1 MVELRFDD
9 KVVIVTGAGRGVGRS
24 HALDLGSRGARVV
37 VADLGGP
44 VDGLGQASSGPADG
58 VVEEIRSSGGEAV
71 ACVASVAEEDG
82 AATIVR
88 TALETYGRLDAV
100 INNAGIS
107 DAERFEDQT
116 IAQFRRML
124 EVQYLGTV
132 FVCKAAWTHFME
144 QRAGRIVNTCSE
156 GPLGIHGLMTSYGG
170 AKGGVIGFTLA
181 LAAEAPDH
189 GISVNGYSPRA
200 ATRMWDNQSK
210 IYDLPD
216 EAFDASRRT
225 FPPELASPAAVYLAH
240 ESCAL
245 NGVILVCGGDQ
256 VLRMGFA
263 QNEGARTDERLTAE
277 FVADNIDRIV
287 DMSDARVVGL
297 GSARAAL
304 DDSATSTKGG
314 Q

>member
-1 MVELRFDD
+1 MTDLRFDD
-9 KVVIVTGAGRGVGRS
+9 QVVIVTGAGRGVGRS
-24 HALDLGSRGARVV
+24 HAIDLGSRGARVV

-44 VDGLGQASSGPADG
+44 VDGVGLSSSGPADE
-58 VVEEIRSSGGEAV
+58 VVETIRSRGGQAV
-71 ACVASVAEEDG
+71 GCVASVAEEAG
-82 AATIVR
+82 AASIVQ
-88 TALETYGRLDAV
+88 TALSAYGRLDAV

-124 EVQYLGTV
+124 DVQYLGTV
-132 FVCKAAWTHFME
+132 LVCKAAWAHFMDH
-144 QRAGRIVNTCSE
+144 RSGRIVNTCSE

-189 GISVNGYSPRA
+189 GISVNGFSPRA

-210 IYDLPD
+210 IYGLP
-216 EAFDASRRT
+216 EAAFDVSRRT

-240 ESCAL
+240 ASCSL
-245 NGVILVCGGDQ
+245 NGVILICGGDQ

-263 QNEGARTDERLTAE
+263 QNDGARTDEPMSAE
-277 FVADNIDRIV
+277 FVADHIDQII
-287 DMSDARVVGL
+287 DMSDAKVVAL
-297 GSARAAL
+297 GSARDEI
-304 DDSATSTKGG
+304 DDHSSSPT
-314 Q
+314 

>member
-1 MVELRFDD
+1 MSGITFDGD
-9 KVVIVTGAGRGVGRS
+9 VVIVTGAGRGVGRS
-24 HALDLGSRGARVV
+24 HALDLGARGARVV

-44 VDGLGQASSGPADG
+44 VDGIGPSSDGPARG
-58 VVEEIRSSGGEAV
+58 VVEEIRSGGGEAV
-71 ACVASVAEEDG
+71 ACLASVAEEDG
-82 AATIVR
+82 AATIVQ
-88 TALETYGRLDAV
+88 TALDTYGRLDAV

-132 FVCKAAWTHFME
+132 YVCKAAWAHFMT
-144 QRAGRIVNTCSE
+144 QRSGRIVNTCSE

-189 GISVNGYSPRA
+189 GILVNGFSPRA
-200 ATRMWDNQSK
+200 ATRMWENQTK
-210 IYDLPD
+210 IYGLPE

-225 FPPELASPAAVYLAH
+225 YPPELASPAAIYLAH
-240 ESCAL
+240 SSCAV
-245 NGVILVCGGDQ
+245 NGVILICGGDQ

-263 QNEGARTDERLTAE
+263 QNEGARADARLSAE
-277 FVADNIDRIV
+277 FVADHIDQIV
-287 DMSDARVVGL
+287 DMSNARIVEL
-297 GSARAAL
+297 GSARGTAAA
-304 DDSATSTKGG
+304 SAESNR
-314 Q
+314 

>member
-1 MVELRFDD
+1 MVDLRFEDD
-9 KVVIVTGAGRGVGRS
+9 VVIVTGAGRGVGRC
-24 HALDLGSRGARVV
+24 HALDLGARGARVV

-44 VDGLGQASSGPADG
+44 VDGIGPSSRGPADE
-58 VVEEIRSSGGEAV
+58 VVEEIRSGGGEAV

-82 AATIVR
+82 AASIVQ
-88 TALETYGRLDAV
+88 TALDTYGRLDAV

-124 EVQYLGTV
+124 EVQYFGTV
-132 FVCKAAWTHFME
+132 FVCKAAWAHFME
-144 QRAGRIVNTCSE
+144 QRSGRIVNTCSE

-200 ATRMWDNQSK
+200 ATRMWDNQTK
-210 IYDLPD
+210 IYDLPE
-216 EAFDASRRT
+216 EAFAASRRT

-245 NGVILVCGGDQ
+245 NGVILICGGDQ

-263 QNEGARTDERLTAE
+263 QNEGARTDARLTAE
-277 FVADNIDRIV
+277 FVADHIDAIV
-287 DMSDARVVGL
+287 DMSDAKVVEL
-297 GSARAAL
+297 GSARETAA
-304 DDSATSTKGG
+304 ASTESN